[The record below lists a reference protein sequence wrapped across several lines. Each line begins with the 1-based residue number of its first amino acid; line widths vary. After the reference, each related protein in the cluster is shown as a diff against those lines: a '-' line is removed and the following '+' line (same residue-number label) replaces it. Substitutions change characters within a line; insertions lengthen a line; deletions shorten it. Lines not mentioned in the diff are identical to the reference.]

1 MKLCDAAQKWANYL
15 AALNEFYYRP
25 AKTLGQNL
33 FCCPCSA
40 LVTDL
45 TGKMIDIDGSSV
57 FTVISA
63 FIKRDK
69 RNNRFRCVFLF
80 HLNRA
85 RGGILLV

>member
-1 MKLCDAAQKWANYL
+1 MCDAAQKWANYL

-45 TGKMIDIDGSSV
+45 TGK
-57 FTVISA
+57 ISDLA
-63 FIKRDK
+63 KAHQNKTFWTHQHLYEKDRDES
-69 RNNRFRCVFLF
+69 RNKCRFDFSY
-80 HLNRA
+80 
-85 RGGILLV
+85 IQDKK